1 MQLRISERLGMGVN
15 KIVSV
20 YGKKAFLIEQDFIKV
35 TIPYLR
41 LIAHKSSISE
51 QKSDKK
57 VSKSEKNIQRILAE
71 MRNNPNITSSQ
82 LAGIL
87 GISTTAVEKNISYL
101 KDNGYIEKIGS
112 NKSGH
117 WKV

>member
-1 MQLRISERLGMGVN
+1 M
-15 KIVSV
+15 
-20 YGKKAFLIEQDFIKV
+20 
-35 TIPYLR
+35 
-41 LIAHKSSISE
+41 
-51 QKSDKK
+51 
-57 VSKSEKNIQRILAE
+57 SKSEKNIQRILAE

-87 GISTTAVEKNISYL
+87 GISTTAVENNIIYL

-117 WKV
+117 WKVND